1 METSFF
7 QETDSSWEHWNNN
20 VDLTLLE
27 LVKTKR
33 LTNKM
38 LQMFGKSHSFFFFTL
53 TKSEFRHSSGKSFS
67 QFFPFLQQMFHQVY
81 NNSGSSII
89 ILAIISISYDKTVLT
104 KVPAEIWDPA
114 QIQTVWSWVAKTL
127 EIKRLETSSKTRTSK
142 AHFWV
147 WNSDSPNPHCP
158 VTSKMFCPKQL
169 HIEWKFKIQSVI
181 D

>member
-1 METSFF
+1 
-7 QETDSSWEHWNNN
+7 
-20 VDLTLLE
+20 
-27 LVKTKR
+27 
-33 LTNKM
+33 
-38 LQMFGKSHSFFFFTL
+38 MFGKSHSFFFFTL

-114 QIQTVWSWVAKTL
+114 QIQTIWSWVAKTL

-147 WNSDSPNPHCP
+147 
-158 VTSKMFCPKQL
+158 
-169 HIEWKFKIQSVI
+169 
-181 D
+181 